1 MKKIWLSIAF
11 VLVFFVSCST
21 NAVDE
26 GKEVE
31 LIISAAASLMGVMEE
46 IKNDFETIHDDILL
60 TFNFAGSGSLAQQI
74 QSGAPVDLYISANQ
88 EWMNTLAD
96 NEWIQPDSRIN
107 VAHNQIVLVKKSKL
121 DYESSMTFVGLSEI
135 EELQIA
141 IGDPA
146 TVSAGFFAKQVF
158 EELGIWTNLKDKLVY
173 GKDVQ
178 QVRTYVETD
187 SVDYGVLFLSDTIV
201 TDEIE
206 VLDVAL
212 SSWHDPIVYPAAI
225 TSHTE
230 NVEAARTFLN
240 FIASEAIEDV
250 WIEYGFNQKH

>member
-1 MKKIWLSIAF
+1 M
-11 VLVFFVSCST
+11 
-21 NAVDE
+21 DE

-146 TVSAGFFAKQVF
+146 TVSAGFFC
-158 EELGIWTNLKDKLVY
+158 
-173 GKDVQ
+173 
-178 QVRTYVETD
+178 
-187 SVDYGVLFLSDTIV
+187 
-201 TDEIE
+201 
-206 VLDVAL
+206 
-212 SSWHDPIVYPAAI
+212 
-225 TSHTE
+225 
-230 NVEAARTFLN
+230 
-240 FIASEAIEDV
+240 
-250 WIEYGFNQKH
+250 